1 MANGSIRIDVDTS
14 GASQN
19 VRKLVDD
26 FNKLQK
32 PLPTAS
38 ANLAQ
43 LVEDAKNAGKSLT
56 TAGKDSVAL
65 ATALGKVNTA
75 AKSPRQAFS
84 QLKQSLEEATVAY
97 NKLSDQEK
105 AGEFGK
111 ALKKSIEEISG
122 RAKELKK
129 SLNDANKSLQEHKTE
144 SKSTGGV
151 LDALSKKFGM
161 SVSSLMKFSTV
172 SAAAS
177 AALKVASDAFFTS
190 EKNVDDWGRILS
202 SASGLYEAFCAS
214 LNNGNLDSFFANM
227 RRIIDDAKEAY
238 NAMDNLQTKGGKI
251 SNQEAKLQFQL
262 THQMAIVNDKSRSEA
277 DRKAAQERIKQI
289 NEQMRAAKK
298 ATAELNN
305 DVVKSKIGQLLTGQG
320 FKEGTKQ
327 YKEAFDR
334 VVNGLYDPNFD
345 LGTVNVGYQS
355 GMRINNGKTVRYTD
369 NGNRNLN
376 NVVTDEFLK
385 EIDPFVKAVWS
396 SLSEAERNTLQA
408 NRYSQKSLSGTGG
421 KTATEVVFDENAT
434 TLKGF
439 HDNISAL
446 TKTLEGLDVKSAKYM
461 ETLVKLDEWQRMEKD
476 QRNYDSDM
484 LRFYNGNMGKAISI
498 SNSSLP
504 KMDPEQ
510 LEKKYGTVKL
520 PKSLTDSLNRQ
531 VKQEDV
537 LRDLSSVMTNMTN
550 VFESMG
556 IEIPAGIKE
565 VTSGLTSLIQ
575 MVQTITTLVS
585 AIQTASTIDAIMPD
599 IALFKNG
606 GLVHAKSGTVLGKN
620 YLDRV
625 PATLS
630 SGEMVMN
637 EADQSALWN
646 AIKSGDF
653 GGGGGGS
660 SIVRGEDIVL
670 AANNYLRRTG
680 RGELAYSRNR

>member
-1 MANGSIRIDVDTS
+1 MSNGKIRIDADTS
-14 GASQN
+14 GASQA
-19 VRKLVDD
+19 VRKLVED
-26 FNKLQK
+26 FNKLSK

-38 ANLAQ
+38 ANLAK
-43 LVEDAKNAGKSLT
+43 LVDEAKEAGKSLT

-190 EKNVDDWGRILS
+190 EKNVDDWGRTLS

-334 VVNGLYDPNFD
+334 VVKGLYDPNFD

-421 KTATEVVFDENAT
+421 KTKTEAVFDENAT

-461 ETLVKLDEWQRMEKD
+461 ETLVKLDEWQRKEKD

-484 LRFYNGNMGKAISI
+484 LRFQNGDLGKAVKISDG
-498 SNSSLP
+498 SLKLP
-504 KMDPEQ
+504 SEKD
-510 LEKKYGTVKL
+510 LEKAAHLKL
-520 PKSLTDSLNRQ
+520 PKELTEWF
-531 VKQEDV
+531 KQQKKNDTKM
-537 LRDLSSVMTNMTN
+537 DGISKMASGIDG
-550 VFESMG
+550 VFDGLERLGAELPEGMKEVVGGISTIIG
-556 IEIPAGIKE
+556 IITSIASIVEAIEI
-565 VTSGLTSLIQ
+565 IQ
-575 MVQTITTLVS
+575 S
-585 AIQTASTIDAIMPD
+585 ATAWLP
-599 IALFKNG
+599 FKNG
-606 GLVHAKSGTVLGKN
+606 GPVHAASGIVMGKN
-620 YLDRV
+620 YIDRV

-637 EADQSALWN
+637 EADQSALWK

-653 GGGGGGS
+653 GGGGVGS
-660 SIVRGEDIVL
+660 SIVRGEDIIL
-670 AANNYLRRTG
+670 AINNHGRRTG
-680 RGELAYSRNR
+680 RGDMVFTKKH

>member
-19 VRKLVDD
+19 VRKLVED
-26 FNKLQK
+26 FNKLSK

-38 ANLAQ
+38 ANLAK
-43 LVEDAKNAGKSLT
+43 LVDEAKNAGKSLT

-111 ALKKSIEEISG
+111 ALKRSIEEIASKA
-122 RAKELKK
+122 RELKK
-129 SLNDANKSLQEHKTE
+129 SLGDANKSLQEHKNE
-144 SKSTGGV
+144 SESTGGV

-190 EKNVDDWGRILS
+190 EKNVDDWGRTLS

-334 VVNGLYDPNFD
+334 VVKGLYDPNFD

-421 KTATEVVFDENAT
+421 KTATEAVFDENAN

-439 HDNISAL
+439 QDNIAVL
-446 TKTLEGLDVKSAKYM
+446 TKTLSGLTVGSQQYM
-461 ETLVKLDEWQRMEKD
+461 DTLKQLNEWQIIQKR
-476 QRNYDSDM
+476 QTTYNSDM
-484 LRFYNGNMGKAISI
+484 QNVWNGNFGKGVSI
-498 SNSSLP
+498 GTQFSKLP
-504 KMDPEQ
+504 SDDD
-510 LEKKYGTVKL
+510 LKKAAVVKL
-520 PKSLTDSLNRQ
+520 PKELTEWFKEEKKASKADGIGKMAQGMEGVIGGLESL
-531 VKQEDV
+531 
-537 LRDLSSVMTNMTN
+537 
-550 VFESMG
+550 G
-556 IEIPAGIKE
+556 IELPSGLKE
-565 VTSGLTSLIQ
+565 VVGGLNSIIGIITSI
-575 MVQTITTLVS
+575 
-585 AIQTASTIDAIMPD
+585 STILESIEVIQAATAWLP
-599 IALFKNG
+599 FKNG
-606 GLVHAKSGTVLGKN
+606 GPVHAASGIVMGSN

-637 EADQSALWN
+637 EADQSALWK

-653 GGGGGGS
+653 GGGGTAT
-660 SIVRGEDIVL
+660 SIVSAEHIIL
-670 AANNYLRRTG
+670 AVNNHGMRTG
-680 RGELAYSRNR
+680 KGKLAFVKG

>member
-1 MANGSIRIDVDTS
+1 MSNGKIRIDADTS
-14 GASQN
+14 GASQA
-19 VRKLVDD
+19 VRKLVED
-26 FNKLQK
+26 FNKLSK

-38 ANLAQ
+38 ANLAK

-190 EKNVDDWGRILS
+190 EKNVDDWGRTLS

-334 VVNGLYDPNFD
+334 VVKGLYDPNFD

-421 KTATEVVFDENAT
+421 KTKTEAVFDENAT

-461 ETLVKLDEWQRMEKD
+461 ETLVKLDEWQRKEKD

-484 LRFYNGNMGKAISI
+484 LKFQNGDLGKAVKISDG
-498 SNSSLP
+498 SLKLP
-504 KMDPEQ
+504 SEKD
-510 LEKKYGTVKL
+510 LEKAAHLKL
-520 PKSLTDSLNRQ
+520 PKELTEWFKHQKKNDTKMDGIS
-531 VKQEDV
+531 KMA
-537 LRDLSSVMTNMTN
+537 S
-550 VFESMG
+550 G
-556 IEIPAGIKE
+556 IEGVFGGLERLGAELPEGMKE
-565 VTSGLTSLIQ
+565 VVGGI
-575 MVQTITTLVS
+575 
-585 AIQTASTIDAIMPD
+585 STIIGIITSIASIVEAIEIIQSATAWLP
-599 IALFKNG
+599 FKNG
-606 GLVHAKSGTVLGKN
+606 GPVHAASGIVMGKN
-620 YLDRV
+620 YIDRV

-637 EADQSALWN
+637 EADQSALWK

-653 GGGGGGS
+653 GGGGVGS
-660 SIVRGEDIVL
+660 SIVRGEDIIL
-670 AANNYLRRTG
+670 AINNHGRRTG
-680 RGELAYSRNR
+680 RGDMVFTKRH

>member
-19 VRKLVDD
+19 VRKLVDG
-26 FNKLQK
+26 FNKLSK

-38 ANLAQ
+38 ANLAK
-43 LVEDAKNAGKSLT
+43 LVDEAKEAGKSLT

-129 SLNDANKSLQEHKTE
+129 SLNDANKSLQEYKTE

-190 EKNVDDWGRILS
+190 EKNVDDWGRTLS

-320 FKEGTKQ
+320 FKKGTKQ

-334 VVNGLYDPNFD
+334 VVKGLYDPNFD

-421 KTATEVVFDENAT
+421 KTATEAVFDENAN

-439 HDNISAL
+439 QDNIAVL
-446 TKTLEGLDVKSAKYM
+446 TKTLSGLTVGSQQYM
-461 ETLVKLDEWQRMEKD
+461 DTLKQLNEWQTIQKR
-476 QRNYDSDM
+476 QTTYNSDM
-484 LRFYNGNMGKAISI
+484 QNVWNGNFGKGVSI
-498 SNSSLP
+498 GTQFS
-504 KMDPEQ
+504 KMPTDDD
-510 LEKKYGTVKL
+510 LKKAAVVKL
-520 PKSLTDSLNRQ
+520 PKELTEWFKEEKKASKADGIGKMAQGMEGVIGGLESL
-531 VKQEDV
+531 
-537 LRDLSSVMTNMTN
+537 
-550 VFESMG
+550 G
-556 IEIPAGIKE
+556 IELPSGLKE
-565 VTSGLTSLIQ
+565 VVGGLNSIIGIITSI
-575 MVQTITTLVS
+575 
-585 AIQTASTIDAIMPD
+585 STILESIEIIQAATAWLP
-599 IALFKNG
+599 FKNG
-606 GLVHAKSGTVLGKN
+606 GPVHAASGIVMGNN

-637 EADQSALWN
+637 EADQSALWK

-653 GGGGGGS
+653 GGGGTAT
-660 SIVRGEDIVL
+660 SIVRAEDIIL
-670 AANNYLRRTG
+670 AVNNHGMRTG
-680 RGELAYSRNR
+680 KGKLAFVKG